1 MNTLMVFPCA
11 YTIKIIGLNQTSFVS
26 EVTALIAAH
35 CESFNPQADIKTSIS
50 KNNNYLSIS
59 ADIVAQSQQ
68 QLDDIYRTLNQH
80 KLVKVTL

>member
-11 YTIKIIGLNQTSFVS
+11 YTIKIIGLNQTSFIS
-26 EVTALIAAH
+26 EVTALIAAQ

-68 QLDDIYRTLNQH
+68 Q
-80 KLVKVTL
+80 K